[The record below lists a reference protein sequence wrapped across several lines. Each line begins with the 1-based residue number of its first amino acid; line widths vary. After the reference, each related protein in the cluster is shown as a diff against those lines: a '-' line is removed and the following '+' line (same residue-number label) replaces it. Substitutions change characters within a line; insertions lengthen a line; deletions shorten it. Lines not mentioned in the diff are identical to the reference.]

1 MTIATILERK
11 GRDVFAVSPD
21 TKLLEIV
28 KLLQEKCIGVVVL
41 TKNDEVC
48 GILSERDIVR
58 ALSNNGSDV
67 LSAPASDHMTANVMT
82 CAEGDTVVSV
92 MAKMTGGRFRHMP
105 VVNDGKI
112 AGLVSIGDVVKHR
125 IEQTEKEAAD
135 MRAYISST

>member
-1 MTIATILERK
+1 MTIASILERK
-11 GRDVFAVSPD
+11 GRDVFSMSPD
-21 TKLLEIV
+21 TSLLEIV

-41 TKNDEVC
+41 TKNDAVC
-48 GILSERDIVR
+48 GILSERDIVS
-58 ALSNNGSDV
+58 ALSRNGSGV
-67 LSAPASDHMTANVMT
+67 LSEPASSHMTADVMI

-105 VVNDGKI
+105 VVNEGKL

-125 IEQTEKEAAD
+125 IEETEKEAAD